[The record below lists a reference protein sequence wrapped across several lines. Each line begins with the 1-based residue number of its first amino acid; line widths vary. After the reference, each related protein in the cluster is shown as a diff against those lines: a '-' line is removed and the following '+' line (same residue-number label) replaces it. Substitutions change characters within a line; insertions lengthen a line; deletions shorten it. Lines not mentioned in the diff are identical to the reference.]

1 MKLFRKDKK
10 GVSPV
15 IGVIL
20 MVAITVILAAVIAS
34 FVFGMGS
41 KVKSAPQAQFMLEDA
56 PQSVNSSGSSI
67 LFYATLYGGEDLKCN
82 DLKLQVVDTSNGKSY
97 LLTWNSSIDCFVYN
111 WNKTLGKYEMYAYG
125 DGNVLKDG
133 IINVGDMIKINQ
145 TRPLISSGTTIEF
158 RVIHIPTGTVIY
170 DGRVLVN

>member
-1 MKLFRKDKK
+1 MKVKLFKDKK

-34 FVFGMGS
+34 FVFGVGS

-56 PQSVNSSGSSI
+56 PDPVSAGPI
-67 LFYATLYGGEDLKCN
+67 LLATLFGGDDLKCN
-82 DLKLQVVDTSNGKSY
+82 DIKIQIVNTSSGSSGM
-97 LLTWNSSIDCFVYN
+97 LTWNGTGFNWTGNLDGVNVYIYTNVID
-111 WNKTLGKYEMYAYG
+111 
-125 DGNVLKDG
+125 DS
-133 IINVGDMIKINQ
+133 IINVGDTIKMYQNTTAI
-145 TRPLISSGTTIEF
+145 ISGTTVEF

>member
-1 MKLFRKDKK
+1 MKVFRKDKK

-56 PQSVNSSGSSI
+56 PDTVEAGKD

-82 DLKLQVVDTSNGKSY
+82 DLKLQVVDTSNGNTY
-97 LLTWNSSIDCFVYN
+97 LLTWNSSIDCFVYK
-111 WNKTLGKYEMYAYG
+111 WNPTLKKYEMYAYG
-125 DGNVLKDG
+125 DAIKDG
-133 IINVGDMIKINQ
+133 IINIGDMIKVNQ
-145 TRPLISSGTTIEF
+145 TTSLISSGTTLEF
-158 RVIHIPTGTVIY
+158 RVIHIPTSTVIY
-170 DGRVLVN
+170 DGKVFVN

>member
-1 MKLFRKDKK
+1 MKVKLFKDKK

-56 PQSVNSSGSSI
+56 PDTLTNGDTEEV
-67 LFYATLYGGEDLKCN
+67 FYATLYGGETLKCG
-82 DLKLQVVDTSNGKSY
+82 DLRLQVVEYYQGNTLIY
-97 LLTWNSSIDCFVYN
+97 TLEYNSTIHAFRAAGDLNATAGTTNALNDDEID
-111 WNKTLGKYEMYAYG
+111 
-125 DGNVLKDG
+125 
-133 IINVGDMIKINQ
+133 VGD
-145 TRPLISSGTTIEF
+145 TLIIEELNTSIIHSGATVEF
-158 RVIHIPTGTVIY
+158 RVMHIPTGTVIY
-170 DGRVLVN
+170 DGRVSVN

>member
-56 PQSVNSSGSSI
+56 PQTVNSSGSSI

-82 DLKLQVVDTSNGKSY
+82 DLKLQIINTSSGNSY

-111 WNKTLGKYEMYAYG
+111 WNSTSGKYEMYAYG
-125 DGNVLKDG
+125 DALKDG
-133 IINVGDMIKINQ
+133 MINVGDMIKVNQ
-145 TRPLISSGTTIEF
+145 TTPLISSGTTLEF

>member
-56 PQSVNSSGSSI
+56 PEPVSDGPI
-67 LFYATLYGGEDLKCN
+67 LFATLFGGEDLKCN
-82 DLKLQVVDTSNGKSY
+82 DIKIQIVNTSSGNSAM
-97 LLTWNSSIDCFVYN
+97 LTWNGTAFEWSGNLDGVNVHLYT
-111 WNKTLGKYEMYAYG
+111 NKIS
-125 DGNVLKDG
+125 NG
-133 IINVGDMIKINQ
+133 IISVGSTIKIYQN
-145 TRPLISSGTTIEF
+145 TTAITSGTTVEF
-158 RVIHIPTGTVIY
+158 RVIHIPTSTVIY